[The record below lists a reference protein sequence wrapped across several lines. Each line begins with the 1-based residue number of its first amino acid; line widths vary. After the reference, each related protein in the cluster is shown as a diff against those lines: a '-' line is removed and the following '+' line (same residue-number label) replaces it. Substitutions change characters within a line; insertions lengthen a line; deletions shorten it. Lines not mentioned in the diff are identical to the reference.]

1 MGIKNEVWIYQHQ
14 GRDGEKREGKEGG
27 GGIGVRAEQPPF
39 DSHRIQIQFLSPFL
53 RLPLWTQ
60 DMAEVSQMKA
70 SFRLHLLSTGK
81 PSPAE
86 GLTPRPKRWRF
97 HLLLQPPVQKLSQ
110 NGCSIEQRRAL
121 HSSPLLDVTTLRS
134 VQRQKDYTEPGQDVF
149 KFHSM

>member
-1 MGIKNEVWIYQHQ
+1 MKYGFISTKGGTGKK
-14 GRDGEKREGKEGG
+14 GRARREAVGL
-27 GGIGVRAEQPPF
+27 VSEQNNPHLTATGF
-39 DSHRIQIQFLSPFL
+39 TSGFLSPFL

-60 DMAEVSQMKA
+60 DMAGVSQMKA

-86 GLTPRPKRWRF
+86 GLTLRPKRWRF

-134 VQRQKDYTEPGQDVF
+134 VQRQNDYTEPGQDVF

>member
-1 MGIKNEVWIYQHQ
+1 MKYGFISTKGGMGRK
-14 GRDGEKREGKEGG
+14 GRARREAVGLVSKQNNPHLTATGFTSG
-27 GGIGVRAEQPPF
+27 
-39 DSHRIQIQFLSPFL
+39 FLSPFL

-60 DMAEVSQMKA
+60 EVAGVSQMKA

-81 PSPAE
+81 PSSAE
-86 GLTPRPKRWRF
+86 GLTSRTF

-121 HSSPLLDVTTLRS
+121 RSSPLLDVTTLRS
-134 VQRQKDYTEPGQDVF
+134 VQRQNDYTEPGQDVF